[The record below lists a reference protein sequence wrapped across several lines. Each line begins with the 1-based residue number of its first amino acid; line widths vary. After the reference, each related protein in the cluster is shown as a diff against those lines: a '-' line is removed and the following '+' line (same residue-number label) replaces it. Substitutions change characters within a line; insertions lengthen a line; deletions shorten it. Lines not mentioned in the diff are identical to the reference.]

1 MNDPDQTMIWP
12 AGMGDDLPERLWV
25 NDGLAVEQES
35 AAAAG
40 TAGLVSLGF
49 IKAALRRSAWLW
61 CATAVVGLLIGSG
74 LYLHYPPAYHAQ
86 TTVLLVDGPN
96 EDPAVQAPT
105 DQNLAQS
112 QAVAGRVV
120 KQLGLQQSVASF
132 QAAYTVSDHYRHG
145 ACDQRRR
152 THPAPRRCAERP
164 PWPPPFSST
173 VRSTCRRRSS
183 NC

>member
-1 MNDPDQTMIWP
+1 MIQTRSIWP

-25 NDGLAVEQES
+25 NDGLGVEQES

-86 TTVLLVDGPN
+86 HLGP
-96 EDPAVQAPT
+96 A
-105 DQNLAQS
+105 
-112 QAVAGRVV
+112 
-120 KQLGLQQSVASF
+120 
-132 QAAYTVSDHYRHG
+132 
-145 ACDQRRR
+145 RR
-152 THPAPRRCAERP
+152 
-164 PWPPPFSST
+164 WS
-173 VRSTCRRRSS
+173 
-183 NC
+183 